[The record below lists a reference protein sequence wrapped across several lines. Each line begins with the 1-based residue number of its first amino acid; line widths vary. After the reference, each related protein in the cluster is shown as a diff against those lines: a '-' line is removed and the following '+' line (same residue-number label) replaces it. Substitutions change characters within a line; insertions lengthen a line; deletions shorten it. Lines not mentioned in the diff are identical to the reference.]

1 MLSNLRTGRGE
12 RRGTGWQGYPSLDV
26 LFLHVHWE
34 CVFLRVSLWVC
45 VCLSQTE
52 WLGIQLVNSIVFWLC
67 FTPVC
72 VSPFIFLQC
81 ISHWPRP
88 PLQVWE
94 RERASERENKNS
106 GWGLKH
112 KSIVEGGVEGNEWIS
127 RGSLVILIKNKLLML
142 RRDSCAT
149 VAGF

>member
-34 CVFLRVSLWVC
+34 CVFLRVSLYVC
-45 VCLSQTE
+45 VFVTDWMIGNTTCKQHCFLTLLSSRLCLS
-52 WLGIQLVNSIVFWLC
+52 LYLSAVY
-67 FTPVC
+67 FTLTTTTTA
-72 VSPFIFLQC
+72 SL
-81 ISHWPRP
+81 
-88 PLQVWE
+88 
-94 RERASERENKNS
+94 RESERENKNS
-106 GWGLKH
+106 GLGLKH